1 MFCVIMIVSINAKPL
16 CDYSFLSFSIHR
28 GAEYQRLLRRKNKI
42 SAAESSTAFCVVM
55 LCQYIKDVR
64 DAEEE

>member
-1 MFCVIMIVSINAKPL
+1 MRVNESKFCVIMIVSINAKPL

-42 SAAESSTAFCVVM
+42 SDGGG
-55 LCQYIKDVR
+55 KD
-64 DAEEE
+64 A